1 MKQVISSVKA
11 MTGDNRGDRKEFLK
25 ADTRLGQGGG
35 GGDKWYFRQDEPP
48 EQAQR
53 PERNSPVRQGLS

>member
-1 MKQVISSVKA
+1 MKQVISSIKA

-25 ADTRLGQGGG
+25 ADTRWGQGGG
-35 GGDKWYFRQDEPP
+35 RGDKYFRQDELH

-53 PERNSPVRQGLS
+53 SERNSPVRQGLS